1 MSSYLVFAQ
10 RKDVYLKL
18 VNSSGLMLKCDATTK
33 GFERQI
39 YVLSNSSGGKNNS
52 EITFTMNL
60 CGASAD
66 LQKAFTNGDFL
77 KNGEMKTMV
86 MNNTSGTFGI
96 SAVIKMENIKVKNY
110 SESGNVATVVLQSTR
125 IGWMY
130 YQQSNKGTWVLANKY
145 SYDADTGGNW
155 KDF

>member
-1 MSSYLVFAQ
+1 MSSFLVFAQ
-10 RKDVYLKL
+10 RTEVYLKL
-18 VNSSGLMLKCDATTK
+18 VNSSGLMLKGDATTK

-39 YVLSNSSGGKNNS
+39 RVLTNSSGGKNNS

-66 LQKAFTNGDFL
+66 LQKAFANGEFL

-86 MNNTSGTFGI
+86 VNNMSGTFGI
-96 SAVIKMENIKVKNY
+96 STIIKMENVKVKNY
-110 SESGNVATVVLQSTR
+110 SESGNIATVVLQSTK

-145 SYDADTGGNW
+145 SYDANTGGEW
-155 KDF
+155 RDF